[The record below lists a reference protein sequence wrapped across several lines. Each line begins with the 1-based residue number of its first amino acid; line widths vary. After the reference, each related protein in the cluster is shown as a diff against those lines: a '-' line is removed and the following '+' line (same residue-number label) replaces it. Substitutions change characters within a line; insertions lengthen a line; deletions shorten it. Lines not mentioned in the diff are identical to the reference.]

1 MARRSD
7 SNASLGLEK
16 LVTGLPAAEY
26 VMNVTV
32 VYEDAQSHKWAREVY
47 QHIEAQAGPKVVRVT
62 WWNVVDLLQPG
73 VLAGAVSTAIRS
85 DIIVAAVSGS
95 EGLPLPFYFWVNSW
109 LPHRPFGSGAL
120 VALLGAPLPRN
131 SQSGRLRKYL
141 RAVAKR
147 ARMDLLVAERLLE
160 TQSLPS
166 GLRIGLGK

>member
-7 SNASLGLEK
+7 SNPSLGLEK

-32 VYEDAQSHKWAREVY
+32 VYEDSHSHKWAREIY
-47 QHIEAQAGPKVVRVT
+47 QHIEAQACPKAVRGT

-85 DIIVAAVSGS
+85 DIIVVSVSGS

-120 VALLGAPLPRN
+120 VALLGAPLLRN

-147 ARMDLLVAERLLE
+147 ARMDLLVAER
-160 TQSLPS
+160 P
-166 GLRIGLGK
+166 LGDSIPFIRFAH